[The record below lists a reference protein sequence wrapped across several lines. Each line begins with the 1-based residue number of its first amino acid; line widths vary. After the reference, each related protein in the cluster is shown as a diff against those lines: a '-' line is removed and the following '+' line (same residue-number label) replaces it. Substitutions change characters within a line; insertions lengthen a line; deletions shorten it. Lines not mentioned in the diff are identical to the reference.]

1 MGEGDPVRDR
11 RHFLVNAGMRDEL
24 KRRQDII
31 RSLFAGRPLDSVP
44 IYVKVTAPAE
54 TTVQE
59 RYLDAEKQLD
69 AALASALATWELAP
83 SSDAIPALF
92 PDVGCSCLASAF
104 GSQYYW
110 GDDLEQTPGVA
121 SPIITDLEQ
130 QVELLPDPDPYR
142 DGWLPEG
149 LRRIR
154 MFADAGQG
162 FFPVTLLDAAGG
174 LNVAAD
180 LMSMTELLLA
190 FYTAPDAVRRLLD
203 KIQRLFLSTI
213 RAGIEAAG
221 GEQNIANT
229 DFFQAW
235 FPEGAKGHV
244 SDDVSSAFGPNMYLQ
259 FSAPYHALVFD
270 EFGRGGMHNC
280 GPHPSHAAYFDN
292 PLSPRAI
299 DVMDGYS
306 HNDLANLRRSLRKK
320 AFIYLDWGG
329 DCDPVPWY
337 RGIMEQMA
345 PDVVVIPVIKLAPT
359 DHPEELCQALRPIAD
374 EYAKRMDWG
383 WET

>member
-1 MGEGDPVRDR
+1 
-11 RHFLVNAGMRDEL
+11 MRDEL

-54 TTVQE
+54 TTTRE

-104 GSQYYW
+104 GSQYHW

-121 SPIITDLEQ
+121 RPIITDLEQ

-190 FYTAPDAVRRLLD
+190 FYTAPEAVHRLLD

-229 DFFQAW
+229 DFFEAW

-244 SDDVSSAFGPNMYLQ
+244 SDDTSSAFGPNMYMQ

-299 DVMDGYS
+299 DVEDRYS

-320 AFIYLDWGG
+320 AFVYLGWEG
-329 DCDPVPWY
+329 DGDPVPWY

-374 EYAKRMDWG
+374 EYARRMDWG